1 MSKKISSTYLLGK
14 GLYKKDKEIMYFID
28 KGMSPATT
36 AKLLGLSPKTLNQ
49 YLNNR
54 ELIQQAFKESSFLS
68 KLGRTR
74 LDNDQQ
80 ERAIELRRAGHSFDE
95 IAEEIGLPLSAVSRC
110 FINPE
115 KLRDPNSNEF
125 PRIIFGEY
133 LATDREEPK
142 EFVVVGEVDG
152 NYLAVEQAR
161 GLGGGNLMQSMVLA
175 QRFLRGQH
183 ARVTTALVRPLKQPK

>member
-1 MSKKISSTYLLGK
+1 MRPRRKKSTPLPGK

-28 KGMSPATT
+28 KGISITTT
-36 AKLLGLSPKTLNQ
+36 AKLLDLNPKVLGP
-49 YLNNR
+49 YLKNR

-74 LDNDQQ
+74 LSDSQQ

-95 IAEEIGLPLSAVSRC
+95 IGDEIGLDKATTCQC
-110 FINPE
+110 FITPE

-125 PRIIFGEY
+125 PRIIYGQY
-133 LATDREEPK
+133 LISDSKEPR
-142 EFVVVGEVDG
+142 EFVVIGELEG

-161 GLGGGNLMQSMVLA
+161 GHGTLMQSMELA
-175 QRFLRGQH
+175 QRFLRGLH
-183 ARVTTALVRPLKQPK
+183 ARITATLIRPVKQPK